1 MGLIHMLFVLGTLA
15 SLVAYAG
22 GLFIVIKVT
31 PLLLSR
37 RYDEG
42 LFMGIAAMDIL
53 GSILSFAA
61 VMVSFALLNGT
72 QNIVTRVFD
81 TVLLVGIF
89 LIAVRMSMRSFRPR
103 ITTGTFLVSRILA
116 GSFCLLLTLAA
127 LYAIVLLF
135 FPTV

>member
-1 MGLIHMLFVLGTLA
+1 MLIVLGTLV

-42 LFMGIAAMDIL
+42 LFMGIAATDIL
-53 GSILSFAA
+53 GGILSFAA
-61 VMVSFALLNGT
+61 VMVTFAILNGT
-72 QNIVTRVFD
+72 QSIVTRVFD

-89 LIAVRMSMRSFRPR
+89 LIAVRTSLRSFRPR

-135 FPTV
+135 FPSV